1 MSKHNKVNPGQYHLA
16 GRLTP
21 DEAAR
26 ERVKQRNTPASAT
39 KAPRFEDAPGPRR
52 NTAPRA
58 ASAAKPAAGASRA
71 GTAPRARAAGR
82 SRS

>member
-39 KAPRFEDAPGPRR
+39 KAPRSDSTGKAIPVRTAGEREKNAAQAPGR
-52 NTAPRA
+52 
-58 ASAAKPAAGASRA
+58 AGA
-71 GTAPRARAAGR
+71 TPRTRAAGR
-82 SRS
+82 SRG

>member
-39 KAPRFEDAPGPRR
+39 KAPRAEDASGRSR
-52 NTAPRA
+52 NAAPRPAPA
-58 ASAAKPAAGASRA
+58 AKASGAGSAA
-71 GTAPRARAAGR
+71 TAPRARAAGR